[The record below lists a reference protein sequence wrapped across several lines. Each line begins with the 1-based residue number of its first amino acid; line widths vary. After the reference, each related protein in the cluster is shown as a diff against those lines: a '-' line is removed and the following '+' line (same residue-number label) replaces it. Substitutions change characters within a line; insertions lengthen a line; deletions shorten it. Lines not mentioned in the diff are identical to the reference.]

1 MFYTMFQ
8 HQIRTKCRVRCFN
21 IELAENRQ
29 IKANITNVGFLARQ
43 FEDVRCEVPT
53 PETQKTD
60 VAFNVQ
66 TLC

>member
-8 HQIRTKCRVRCFN
+8 HQIRIECQVRCFN

-29 IKANITNVGFLARQ
+29 IKSNITDVEFLARQ
-43 FEDVRCEVPT
+43 LEDFRCEVPT

-60 VAFNVQ
+60 VSFNVP
-66 TLC
+66 TSC